1 MSVVLI
7 LTTYGEAVTDLLRTT
22 MHPESRL
29 RMPVETHQENRL
41 RPGNEYDSPMFHEAV
56 GQFDRVANLMGLDD
70 NVMDRLRSPQKST
83 VVSFPFRHD
92 NYSEVE
98 TIFGYRVQHLT
109 TMGPTKGG
117 IRFAPDV
124 DLGEVA
130 ALAMLMTWKCS
141 IVGVPFGGAKGG
153 VRINPMELSRAELQ
167 RVTRRFT
174 MEIINVIGPEQDI
187 PAPDLGTN
195 EQVMAWMMDT
205 YSQHVGHAV
214 PAVVTGKPPALGGS
228 VARREAT
235 GRGLMFLLPQA
246 AQVIEMNPL
255 DATVAIHGFGNVGR
269 YAAVAGSQM
278 KTRVVAVSDIS
289 GALYNPDGLDVNAVG
304 KWVDENRFLE
314 GYPDADFLDG
324 NAVFALDVDVL
335 VPAAVQGVINKD
347 NARDVRAKMIIEGA
361 NSPTTIEADDILNE
375 RGVLIIPDILANA
388 GGVTVSYFEWVQDVQ
403 KYFWTENEIVARLRE
418 IMVSSFEDVH
428 QISVS
433 ENVNLRTAALIKGI
447 RRVADAKLVRGIFP

>member
-1 MSVVLI
+1 V
-7 LTTYGEAVTDLLRTT
+7 
-22 MHPESRL
+22 ESR
-29 RMPVETHQENRL
+29 PEF
-41 RPGNEYDSPMFHEAV
+41 DSQMYNEAV
-56 GQFDRVANLMGLDD
+56 GQFNRVATLMGLDD
-70 NVMDRLRSPQKST
+70 NVADRLRVPQKST

-92 NYSEVE
+92 NYTEVE

-117 IRFAPDV
+117 IRFDLDV

-153 VRINPMELSRAELQ
+153 VRINPMNLSRAELQ

-174 MEIINVIGPEQDI
+174 MEIINVIGPDTDI

-214 PAVVTGKPPALGGS
+214 PAIVTGKPPALGGS
-228 VARREAT
+228 IARREAT

-246 AQVIEMNPL
+246 AAAIELNPIG
-255 DATVAIHGFGNVGR
+255 ASIAIHGFGNVGR
-269 YAAVAGSQM
+269 YAAVAASEM
-278 KTRVVAVSDIS
+278 NARVVAVSDIS
-289 GALYNPDGLDVNAVG
+289 GAVYNPDGLDVPALG

-314 GYPDADFLDG
+314 GYPDADFIGGDEIFG
-324 NAVFALDVDVL
+324 LDVDVL
-335 VPAAVQGVINKD
+335 VPAAIQNVLRAD
-347 NARDVRAKMIIEGA
+347 NAPDVKAKLVIEGA
-361 NSPTTIEADDILNE
+361 NNPMTLEADDLLRE
-375 RGVLIIPDILANA
+375 RGVFIVPDILANA

-403 KYFWTENEIVARLRE
+403 KYFWSENETVGRLRE
-418 IMVSSFEDVH
+418 IMTRAFDDVHTIARSEDVDM
-428 QISVS
+428 
-433 ENVNLRTAALIKGI
+433 RTAALIKGI
-447 RRVADAKLVRGIFP
+447 RRVADAKLVRGVFP

>member
-1 MSVVLI
+1 V
-7 LTTYGEAVTDLLRTT
+7 
-22 MHPESRL
+22 ESR
-29 RMPVETHQENRL
+29 PEF
-41 RPGNEYDSPMFHEAV
+41 DSQMYNEAV
-56 GQFDRVANLMGLDD
+56 GQFNRVATLMGLDD
-70 NVMDRLRSPQKST
+70 NVADRLRVPQKST

-92 NYSEVE
+92 NYTEVE

-117 IRFAPDV
+117 IRFDLDV

-153 VRINPMELSRAELQ
+153 VRINPMNLSRAELQ

-174 MEIINVIGPEQDI
+174 MEIINVIGPDTDI

-214 PAVVTGKPPALGGS
+214 PAIVTGKPPALGGS
-228 VARREAT
+228 IARREAT

-246 AQVIEMNPL
+246 AAAIEFNPIG
-255 DATVAIHGFGNVGR
+255 ASVAIHGFGNVGR
-269 YAAVAGSQM
+269 YAAVAASEM
-278 KTRVVAVSDIS
+278 SARVVAVSDIS
-289 GALYNPDGLDVNAVG
+289 GAVYNSDGLDVPAVG

-314 GYPDADFLDG
+314 GYPDADFIGGDE
-324 NAVFALDVDVL
+324 VFGLDVDVL
-335 VPAAVQGVINKD
+335 VPAAIQNVLRAD
-347 NARDVRAKMIIEGA
+347 NAADVRAKLVIEGA
-361 NSPTTIEADDILNE
+361 NNPTTLEADDMLRE
-375 RGVLIIPDILANA
+375 KGVFIVPDILANA

-403 KYFWTENEIVARLRE
+403 KYFWSENETVGRLRE
-418 IMVSSFEDVH
+418 IMTRAFDDVHTIARSEDVDM
-428 QISVS
+428 
-433 ENVNLRTAALIKGI
+433 RTAALIKGI
-447 RRVADAKLVRGIFP
+447 RRVADAKLVRGVFP

>member
-1 MSVVLI
+1 MQVS
-7 LTTYGEAVTDLLRTT
+7 R
-22 MHPESRL
+22 PEF
-29 RMPVETHQENRL
+29 
-41 RPGNEYDSPMFHEAV
+41 DSQMYNEAV
-56 GQFDRVANLMGLDD
+56 GQFNRVATLMGLDD
-70 NVMDRLRSPQKST
+70 NVADRLRVPQKST

-92 NYSEVE
+92 NYTEVE

-117 IRFAPDV
+117 IRFDIDV

-130 ALAMLMTWKCS
+130 ALAMWMTWKCA

-153 VRINPMELSRAELQ
+153 VRINPMNLSRAELQ

-174 MEIINVIGPEQDI
+174 MEIINVIGPDTDI

-195 EQVMAWMMDT
+195 EQVMAWLMDT

-246 AQVIEMNPL
+246 AAAVDL
-255 DATVAIHGFGNVGR
+255 DPIGASVAIHGFGNVGR
-269 YAAVAGSQM
+269 YAAQAAQEM
-278 KTRVVAVSDIS
+278 KAKVVAVSDIS
-289 GALYNPDGLDVNAVG
+289 GAIYNPNGIDVDAAG

-314 GYPDADFLDG
+314 GFPDADFIGGDAIFG
-324 NAVFALDVDVL
+324 LDVDLL
-335 VPAAVQGVINKD
+335 VPAAIQNVIRAD
-347 NARDVRAKMIIEGA
+347 NAPDVKARLIIEGA
-361 NSPTTIEADDILNE
+361 NNPMTLEADDMLRD
-375 RGVLIIPDILANA
+375 RGVFIVPDILANA

-403 KYFWTENEIVARLRE
+403 KYFWSENETVGRLRE
-418 IMVSSFEDVH
+418 ILTRAFDDVH
-428 QISVS
+428 TIA
-433 ENVNLRTAALIKGI
+433 VNEKVDMRTAALIKGI
-447 RRVADAKLVRGIFP
+447 RRVADAKLVRGVFP

>member
-1 MSVVLI
+1 
-7 LTTYGEAVTDLLRTT
+7 
-22 MHPESRL
+22 
-29 RMPVETHQENRL
+29 
-41 RPGNEYDSPMFHEAV
+41 
-56 GQFDRVANLMGLDD
+56 MGLDD

-92 NYSEVE
+92 TYNEVE

-117 IRFAPDV
+117 IRYAPDV
-124 DLGEVA
+124 DLGEVT
-130 ALAMLMTWKCS
+130 ALAMLMTWKCA

-195 EQVMAWMMDT
+195 EQVMAWVMDT

-246 AQVIEMNPL
+246 AMARDVDPVG
-255 DATVAIHGFGNVGR
+255 ATVAIHGFGNVGR
-269 YAAVAGSQM
+269 YAAIAADQM
-278 KTRVVAVSDIS
+278 NAKVVAVSDIS
-289 GALYNPDGLDVNAVG
+289 GAVYNRDGLDVAAAAR
-304 KWVDENRFLE
+304 WVDENRFLE
-314 GYPDADFLDG
+314 GYPDADFIDG
-324 NAVFALDVDVL
+324 DAIFGLDVDVL
-335 VPAAVQGVINKD
+335 VPAAIQGVVHKD
-347 NARDVRAKMIIEGA
+347 NAADVKARLIIEGA
-361 NSPTTIEADDILNE
+361 NSPTTIAADDILRE
-375 RGVLIIPDILANA
+375 KDVFIVPDILANA
-388 GGVTVSYFEWVQDVQ
+388 GGVTVSYFEWVQDIQ
-403 KYFWTENEIVARLRE
+403 KYFWTENEVVARLRE
-418 IMVSSFEDVH
+418 IMVSAFDDVH
-428 QISVS
+428 QIAVS
-433 ENVNLRTAALIKGI
+433 EKVDMRSAALIKGI

>member
-1 MSVVLI
+1 V
-7 LTTYGEAVTDLLRTT
+7 
-22 MHPESRL
+22 ESR
-29 RMPVETHQENRL
+29 PEF
-41 RPGNEYDSPMFHEAV
+41 DSQMYNEAV
-56 GQFDRVANLMGLDD
+56 GQFNRVATLMGLDD
-70 NVMDRLRSPQKST
+70 NVADRLRVPQKST

-92 NYSEVE
+92 NYTEVE

-117 IRFAPDV
+117 IRFDLDV

-153 VRINPMELSRAELQ
+153 VRINPMNLSRAELQ

-174 MEIINVIGPEQDI
+174 MEIINVIGPDTDI

-214 PAVVTGKPPALGGS
+214 PAIVTGKPPALGGS
-228 VARREAT
+228 IARREAT

-246 AQVIEMNPL
+246 AAAIEFNPIG
-255 DATVAIHGFGNVGR
+255 ASVAIHGFGNVGR
-269 YAAVAGSQM
+269 YAAVAASEM
-278 KTRVVAVSDIS
+278 SARVVAVSDIS
-289 GALYNPDGLDVNAVG
+289 GAVYNPDGLDVPAVG

-314 GYPDADFLDG
+314 GYPDADFIGGDE
-324 NAVFALDVDVL
+324 VFGLDVDVL
-335 VPAAVQGVINKD
+335 VPAAIQNVLRAD
-347 NARDVRAKMIIEGA
+347 NAADVRAKLVIEGA
-361 NSPTTIEADDILNE
+361 NNPTTLEADDMLRE
-375 RGVLIIPDILANA
+375 KGVFIVPDILANA

-403 KYFWTENEIVARLRE
+403 KYFWSENETVGRLRE
-418 IMVSSFEDVH
+418 IMTRAFDDVHTIARSEDVDM
-428 QISVS
+428 
-433 ENVNLRTAALIKGI
+433 RTAALIKGI
-447 RRVADAKLVRGIFP
+447 RRVADAKLVRGVFP

>member
-1 MSVVLI
+1 MEI
-7 LTTYGEAVTDLLRTT
+7 
-22 MHPESRL
+22 
-29 RMPVETHQENRL
+29 
-41 RPGNEYDSPMFHEAV
+41 GNEFNSPMFHEAV
-56 GQFDRVANLMGLDD
+56 GQFDRVSKLMGLDD
-70 NVMDRLRSPQKST
+70 NIADRLRNPQRST

-124 DLGEVA
+124 DLGEVS
-130 ALAMLMTWKCS
+130 ALAMWMTWKCS

-167 RVTRRFT
+167 RVTRRYT
-174 MEIINVIGPEQDI
+174 MEIINVIGPETDI

-195 EQVMAWMMDT
+195 EQVMAWLMDT
-205 YSQHVGHAV
+205 YSQHVGHSV

-228 VARREAT
+228 IARREAT

-246 AQVIEMNPL
+246 ANIVEFDPIG
-255 DATVAIHGFGNVGR
+255 ASVAIHGFGNVGR
-269 YAAVAGSQM
+269 YAAVAGQQM

-289 GALYNPDGLDVNAVG
+289 GALYNDDGLEIEAVE

-314 GYPDADFLDG
+314 GYPDADFIDG
-324 NAVFALDVDVL
+324 DAVFGLDVDVL
-335 VPAAVQGVINKD
+335 VPAAIQGVLHKD
-347 NARDVRAKMIIEGA
+347 NAGDVKAKLIIEGA
-361 NSPTTIEADDILNE
+361 NNPTTLEADDILREN
-375 RGVLIIPDILANA
+375 GVFIVPDILANA

-403 KYFWTENEIVARLRE
+403 KYFWTENEVVARLRE
-418 IMVSSFEDVH
+418 ILVRAFDEVH
-428 QISVS
+428 EIAKA
-433 ENVNLRTAALIKGI
+433 ENVDMRNAALIKGI